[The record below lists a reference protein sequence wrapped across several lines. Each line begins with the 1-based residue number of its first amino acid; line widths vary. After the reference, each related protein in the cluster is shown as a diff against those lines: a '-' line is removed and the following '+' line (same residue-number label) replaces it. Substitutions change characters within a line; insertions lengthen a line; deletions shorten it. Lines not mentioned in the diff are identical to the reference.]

1 VPTAQGEREHNE
13 GPAGHRYAPLPPNH
27 RTAMRSDPFY
37 PVKGDVASTIVR
49 RLNVTSS
56 TASLGSTV
64 ALAHCPAVAQVSYF
78 AR

>member
-1 VPTAQGEREHNE
+1 
-13 GPAGHRYAPLPPNH
+13 
-27 RTAMRSDPFY
+27 MRSDPFY

-49 RLNVTSS
+49 KLNVTSS

-64 ALAHCPAVAQVSYF
+64 ALLTCPAVAQVSYF